1 MSTYLVKIYF
11 QNWGVF
17 NSEPSKNHSPRSQIL
32 KRPENRHF
40 FYFPLINALSSSQI
54 LVNQLIEISKLI
66 EVGQIFQM
74 KRQQLGKQLEKQVDY
89 WVWVLMN
96 LKLFPSQ
103 V

>member
-17 NSEPSKNHSPRSQIL
+17 NSEPSKNHQPRSWIL
-32 KRPENRHF
+32 KRPVNRHF

-54 LVNQLIEISKLI
+54 LVNQLIEISMLV

-74 KRQQLGKQLEKQVDY
+74 KRQLLGMQLEKQVDY

-96 LKLFPSQ
+96 LKLFLSQ